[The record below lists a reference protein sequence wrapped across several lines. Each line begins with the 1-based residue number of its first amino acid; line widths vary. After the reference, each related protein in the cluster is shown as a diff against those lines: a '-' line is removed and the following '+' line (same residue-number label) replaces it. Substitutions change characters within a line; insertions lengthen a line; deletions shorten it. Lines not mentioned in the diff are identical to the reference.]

1 MKNSLEHA
9 EQAVAFCEQ
18 IKEGVRGL
26 TSLVDISED
35 EFGESDRLGEYRTI
49 FRLAD
54 VWQKKYTEYIA
65 QTSDQDQGNSMSM
78 SL

>member
-1 MKNSLEHA
+1 MKNNLEHA
-9 EQAVAFCEQ
+9 EQAVDFCEQ

-26 TSLVDISED
+26 TSLVDISDD
-35 EFGESDRLGEYRTI
+35 EFGESDRLGEYRMI

-54 VWQKKYTEYIA
+54 AWQKKYAEYIA
-65 QTSDQDQGNSMSM
+65 QSSDQDQGNSMSM

>member
-1 MKNSLEHA
+1 MNNNLGHA

-26 TSLVDISED
+26 SSLVEISDD

-54 VWQKKYTEYIA
+54 AWQKKYTEYIA
-65 QTSDQDQGNSMSM
+65 QASDQGNHMNI

>member
-1 MKNSLEHA
+1 MNDNLEHA

-26 TSLVDISED
+26 TSLVDISDD

-54 VWQKKYTEYIA
+54 AWQKKYTEYIA
-65 QTSDQDQGNSMSM
+65 QASEQDPCNSMTM
-78 SL
+78 LL

>member
-1 MKNSLEHA
+1 MKNNLEHA

-26 TSLVDISED
+26 TSLVDISDD
-35 EFGESDRLGEYRTI
+35 EFGESGRLGEYRTI

-54 VWQKKYTEYIA
+54 AWQKKYTEYIA
-65 QTSDQDQGNSMSM
+65 QSSDQDQGNSMSM

>member
-1 MKNSLEHA
+1 MKDNLEHA

-26 TSLVDISED
+26 TSLVDISDD

-54 VWQKKYTEYIA
+54 AWQKKYAEYISQA
-65 QTSDQDQGNSMSM
+65 SDQDQGNSMNM
-78 SL
+78 SR